1 MKFRG
6 LLIAVAALAVLGGLA
21 YWSEKRQA
29 ADAGKPSPDESPK
42 VMTLPEDQFK
52 EVRIEKDGAPPTV
65 LAKDDAGNWRI
76 TQPQTLPADQDSVK
90 SLVNTL
96 SSVSSD
102 RLIEEKAASLV
113 EFGLDN
119 PPLEAVVTLKDGKT
133 RKLLLGGETPT
144 GSGVFAKTESD
155 PRIFTVA
162 SWVKSSIDKGASDLR
177 DKRLMTFD
185 SDKLTRVELNAKGQA
200 VEFGKNAA
208 NEWQIVKPRPL
219 RADNSQ
225 VEELVRQLKDARMEL
240 GSGDDAKKAA
250 AAFASGTRVGVAQ
263 ATDAS
268 GTQTIEIRR
277 DREKNYYA
285 RSSVVD
291 GVYKVTSTF
300 GEALDKGLEDFRNK
314 KLFDFGWSD
323 PGKVE
328 IKRDGQTVAYQKTGE
343 KWTSGSKEMD
353 SSTVQTLIDKL
364 RDLSASRFVESAGG
378 APVMEVTV
386 TSNDGKRVETVTIA
400 KQGNSHYARRANEP
414 SVYEL
419 DAQTVEGLQT
429 AAAGVKEQTTQET
442 KPAAK
447 T

>member
-1 MKFRG
+1 
-6 LLIAVAALAVLGGLA
+6 
-21 YWSEKRQA
+21 
-29 ADAGKPSPDESPK
+29 
-42 VMTLPEDQFK
+42 
-52 EVRIEKDGAPPTV
+52 
-65 LAKDDAGNWRI
+65 
-76 TQPQTLPADQDSVK
+76 
-90 SLVNTL
+90 
-96 SSVSSD
+96 
-102 RLIEEKAASLV
+102 
-113 EFGLDN
+113 
-119 PPLEAVVTLKDGKT
+119 
-133 RKLLLGGETPT
+133 
-144 GSGVFAKTESD
+144 
-155 PRIFTVA
+155 
-162 SWVKSSIDKGASDLR
+162 LR

-343 KWTSGSKEMD
+343 KWASGSREMD

-364 RDLSASRFVESAGG
+364 RDLSAGKFVESAGG